1 MDRILVEV
9 SELLNVPNFFP
20 VYSMCT
26 FAQCCKF
33 TNSTSFQASLLDMPH
48 NLLIEYIIHCLFVQ
62 LKFVHCLI
70 PVVKDNNYCKQAC
83 SGRFL
88 MPSICLYI
96 LISND
101 KLLQT
106 IMDIVF
112 IWFKT
117 KSILGFTATTYVG
130 Y

>member
-1 MDRILVEV
+1 MYRILVKV

-20 VYSMCT
+20 VYSMCF

-33 TNSTSFQASLLDMPH
+33 TNSTSFQASLLGLYATH

-62 LKFVHCLI
+62 LKLVHCLI

-88 MPSICLYI
+88 MSSICLYI
-96 LISND
+96 LIRND
-101 KLLQT
+101 KQSWMLCL
-106 IMDIVF
+106 F
-112 IWFKT
+112 GSKL
-117 KSILGFTATTYVG
+117 SPY
-130 Y
+130 